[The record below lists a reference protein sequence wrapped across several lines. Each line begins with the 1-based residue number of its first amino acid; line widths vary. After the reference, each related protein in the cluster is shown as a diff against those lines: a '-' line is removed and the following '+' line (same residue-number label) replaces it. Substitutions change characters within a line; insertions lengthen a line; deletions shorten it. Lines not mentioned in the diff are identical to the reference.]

1 MGGLLFIEVKAQRGT
16 GTTVKWRAGL
26 LCFDIKN
33 VTKIIII
40 KWGFFFFFYK
50 LKKKKRREFKTDN

>member
-40 KWGFFFFFYK
+40 KWVFFF
-50 LKKKKRREFKTDN
+50 LLQIKKKKRRELKTDN